1 MTARYRTL
9 LIQAAITVF
18 AYLLVDIFYKVVD
31 TRLVDLRTE
40 MPIEAQADTPK
51 AAPKAS
57 TASYQAILD
66 RNLFGSVSEGQPD
79 VQIDVEKLEPTKL
92 QLRLIGT
99 ASGNG
104 DFDYAVIEEK
114 GKKDQ
119 GLYRVGDEVSDAT
132 VVKILRGKVILR
144 VNGKDE
150 VLTMEEGST
159 VAEKGTQKEPQAGGK
174 IEVSKA
180 EIDTAFQNMNEM
192 LTQVRVRPYFSGGKP
207 DGFMVS
213 RIKRGSI
220 FEKMGLKNGDVIR
233 GVNGQSI
240 ESADKMLELYRSMT
254 SGSEVTVDIK
264 RRGKE
269 EELRFS
275 IAIITH
281 T

>member
-9 LIQAAITVF
+9 LILAAITVF
-18 AYLLVDIFYKVVD
+18 SYLSVDIFYKVVD
-31 TRLVDLRTE
+31 ARLVDLRTE
-40 MPIEAQADTPK
+40 MPLEAQADTPK

-57 TASYQAILD
+57 AASYRAILD

-79 VQIDVEKLEPTKL
+79 VQIDVEKLEPTRL
-92 QLRLIGT
+92 QLSLIGT

-119 GLYRVGDEVSDAT
+119 GLYRVGDEVSEAT

-144 VNGKDE
+144 VSGKDE
-150 VLTMEEGST
+150 VLSMEEGST
-159 VAEKGTQKEPQAGGK
+159 TREGTAQKEPQAGGR

-180 EIDTAFQNMNEM
+180 EIDTAFQNMNQM

-269 EELRFS
+269 EELRYVFQ
-275 IAIITH
+275 
-281 T
+281 

>member
-1 MTARYRTL
+1 MAARYRTL
-9 LIQAAITVF
+9 LILAAITVF
-18 AYLLVDIFYKVVD
+18 SYLCVDIFYKVVD
-31 TRLVDLRTE
+31 ARLVNVRTE
-40 MPIEAQADTPK
+40 MPLAVKADTSK

-57 TASYQAILD
+57 TASYRAILD

-79 VQIDVEKLEPTKL
+79 VQIDVENLEPTKL
-92 QLRLIGT
+92 QLSLIGT

-104 DFDYAVIEEK
+104 EFDYAVIEEK
-114 GKKDQ
+114 GKKAQD
-119 GLYRVGDEVSDAT
+119 LYRVGDEISEAT

-150 VLTMEEGST
+150 VLTMEESSS
-159 VAEKGTQKEPQAGGK
+159 VAEKGRQKATQAGGR

-180 EIDTAFQNMNEM
+180 EIDSAFQNMNEM

-240 ESADKMLELYRSMT
+240 ESADKMLELYRGMT
-254 SGSEVTVDIK
+254 SGSEITVNIK

-269 EELRFS
+269 EELQYVFQ
-275 IAIITH
+275 
-281 T
+281 

>member
-9 LIQAAITVF
+9 LILAAITLF

-31 TRLVDLRTE
+31 ARLVDLRTE

-57 TASYQAILD
+57 TATYQAILD

-150 VLTMEEGST
+150 VLSMEEGST
-159 VAEKGTQKEPQAGGK
+159 VAEKGTLKEPQAGGK

-269 EELRFS
+269 EELRYVFQ
-275 IAIITH
+275 
-281 T
+281 